1 MPATSTRTVE
11 LGSGR
16 SVEITLAEAGT
27 GPTALVLHG
36 GGGPAT
42 VQGIAAHLSGA
53 MGVLTPVHPGWDGT
67 ARPGW
72 LSAIGDLAAAYLRLL
87 RDEGHRDVLVVGSSI
102 GGWIGAE
109 MAARDDSGLISG
121 LVLIDSVGVLV
132 EGQPIR
138 DFFALDA
145 RGVAEYSFYDA
156 DRFYVDPAT
165 VPPEQAAQRA
175 ANMATMR
182 VFAGDPYMHDPGLP
196 GRLGRV
202 EIPVLV
208 LWGDSDRIVT
218 PGYGQVLAAAFPHAQ
233 FTVISQAGHLP
244 QLGAARRHVRR
255 DGRVHPRTRAGRQ
268 PDAVYHPVLVSG
280 DQRVAD
286 DGGRR
291 VAPRQRVP
299 HRALLVAVGQSDPD
313 ESAVRGH
320 HPGAAPG
327 HGQARVLHADPE
339 VRLPDGAAVGQG
351 DPGEHAPLR
360 W

>member
-1 MPATSTRTVE
+1 MSATRTRTIE
-11 LGSGR
+11 LGPGR
-16 SVEITLAEAGT
+16 SVEVTLTEAGT
-27 GPTALVLHG
+27 GRTALVLHG

-42 VQGIAAHLSGA
+42 VQGIAAHLSAA
-53 MGVLTPVHPGWDGT
+53 MHALTPVHPGWDGT

-72 LSAIGDLAAAYLRLL
+72 LTAIGDLADAYLRLL

-109 MAARDDSGLISG
+109 MAARDDAGLISS

-132 EGQPIR
+132 DGQPIR

-196 GRLGRV
+196 GLLGRV

-218 PGYGQVLAAAFPHAQ
+218 PGYGQALAAAFPHAQ
-233 FTVISQAGHLP
+233 FTIISQAGHLP
-244 QLGAARRHVRR
+244 QLE
-255 DGRVHPRTRAGRQ
+255 Q
-268 PDAVYHPVLVSG
+268 PDATFGALDAFIRKNP
-280 DQRVAD
+280 
-286 DGGRR
+286 GR
-291 VAPRQRVP
+291 P
-299 HRALLVAVGQSDPD
+299 
-313 ESAVRGH
+313 
-320 HPGAAPG
+320 AA
-327 HGQARVLHADPE
+327 
-339 VRLPDGAAVGQG
+339 
-351 DPGEHAPLR
+351 
-360 W
+360 

>member
-1 MPATSTRTVE
+1 MTGTRTRTIE
-11 LGSGR
+11 LGPGR
-16 SVEITLAEAGT
+16 SVEVTLAEAGT
-27 GPTALVLHG
+27 GRTALVLHG

-53 MGVLTPVHPGWDGT
+53 MHALTPVHPGWDGT
-67 ARPGW
+67 ARPPW
-72 LSAIGDLAAAYLRLL
+72 LSSIGDLAAAYLRLL
-87 RDEGHRDVLVVGSSI
+87 RDEGHQDVLVIGSSI

-109 MAARDDSGLISG
+109 MAVRDEAGLISS

-145 RGVAEYSFYDA
+145 RGVAEYSFHDA

-165 VPPEQAAQRA
+165 VPPEQSAQRA

-218 PGYGQVLAAAFPHAQ
+218 PGYGQALAAAFPQAQ

-244 QLGAARRHVRR
+244 QLE
-255 DGRVHPRTRAGRQ
+255 Q
-268 PDAVYHPVLVSG
+268 PDATFG
-280 DQRVAD
+280 
-286 DGGRR
+286 
-291 VAPRQRVP
+291 
-299 HRALLVAVGQSDPD
+299 ALDAFI
-313 ESAVRGH
+313 RK
-320 HPGAAPG
+320 
-327 HGQARVLHADPE
+327 
-339 VRLPDGAAVGQG
+339 
-351 DPGEHAPLR
+351 DPGPGSRPAA
-360 W
+360 